1 MDECFPGLISNK
13 QTIDEIATNTSLSV
27 KHTI

>member
-13 QTIDEIATNTSLSV
+13 
-27 KHTI
+27 